1 MAASKAHLVLQGR
14 GLVLNPLESEVP
26 EETNI
31 FGETVIVNLSFWTSD
46 VLTLPATSRQPLA
59 PLGSHSHGQFVQALK
74 DAGALL
80 EMGGASRDQF
90 QKQ

>member
-1 MAASKAHLVLQGR
+1 MAASKAHVVIPKLGVASQSFGER
-14 GLVLNPLESEVP
+14 VP
-26 EETNI
+26 GETNT
-31 FGETVIVNLSFWTSD
+31 FRETVIVNLSFWTSD
-46 VLTLPATSRQPLA
+46 VLTLPATSRQPLT

-74 DAGALL
+74 DAVALL